1 MVWFYKKTHKIR
13 KKTNDWEKNANKTT
27 WQKVVDGKSQ
37 SSFLL
42 VQEPFNAFL
51 GSLFKFIGD
60 DLEVD
65 HPDIFR

>member
-13 KKTNDWEKNANKTT
+13 KKTNDWEKNTNKTT
-27 WQKVVDGKSQ
+27 WQMVVVDKSQ

-42 VQEPFNAFL
+42 VQESFNAFL
-51 GSLFKFIGD
+51 GSLFKFIGN
-60 DLEVD
+60 DLEID